1 MRAEPEK
8 PVLRVETTDVPLWTR
23 PLVAACKRIQVGSLH
38 LSLPGGTELLFR
50 GGAPGP
56 VAAIE
61 IASARLPLRL
71 ALRGELGLAEAYMAG
86 EWDSPDLAALLELGV
101 RNEAC
106 FETLLTGNALFRAL
120 DRVRHVLNANTR
132 RGSRRN
138 ISTHYDLGNGFYQ
151 LWLDRTMTYSAALFD
166 RDDQALERAQA
177 NKYERMLALLAAN
190 PGAHILEIGCG
201 WGGFACA
208 AAQAGHRVTA
218 ITLSP
223 AQLAYARQRI
233 ARAGL
238 EDQVELRLQDYRDL
252 RGTFD
257 HVVSIEMFEA
267 VGEQYWPAFFARL
280 HDCLKPGGRAALQV
294 ITIDDDL
301 FPHYRRG
308 TDFIQRYI
316 FPGGLLP
323 APSLFFAQ
331 AEAAGL
337 AERSRDFSGSDYAE
351 TLARWERRFL
361 AAREQLTAQGFGE
374 RFLRMWRY
382 YMAYCQAG
390 FRTQR
395 INLMRTVLER
405 PRD

>member
-1 MRAEPEK
+1 MRAEPNK
-8 PVLRVETTDVPLWTR
+8 PVLPGEATGLPLWAR
-23 PLVAACKRIQVGSLH
+23 PLVAACKRIQVGHLL
-38 LSLPGGTELLFR
+38 LSLPSGTELLFR
-50 GGAPGP
+50 GEEPGP
-56 VAAIE
+56 AAAIE

-71 ALRGELGLAEAYMAG
+71 ALHGELGLAEAYIAR
-86 EWDSPDLAALLELGV
+86 EWDSSDLAALLELGA
-101 RNEAC
+101 RNQAGLEG
-106 FETLLTGNALFRAL
+106 LLTGNALFRAL
-120 DRVRHVLNANTR
+120 DRVRHVLNANSR

-138 ISTHYDLGNGFYQ
+138 VRTHYDLGNGFYQ

-166 RDDQALERAQA
+166 GDDETLEQAQA
-177 NKYERMLALLAAN
+177 NKYQRMLALLEAKT
-190 PGAHILEIGCG
+190 GDHLLEIGCG

-208 AAQAGHRVTA
+208 AARAGHRVTG

-233 ARAGL
+233 TRAGL

-267 VGEQYWPAFFARL
+267 VGEPYWPAFFARL
-280 HDCLKPGGRAALQV
+280 RDCLKPGGRAALQV
-294 ITIDDDL
+294 ITIDDAL
-301 FPHYRRG
+301 FPQYRRG

-331 AEAAGL
+331 AEGAGF
-337 AERSRDFSGSDYAE
+337 AERSRDFSGGHYAE

-361 AAREQLTAQGFGE
+361 AVREQLTAQGFGD

-382 YMAYCQAG
+382 YLAYCQAG
-390 FRTQR
+390 FRTRR
-395 INLMRTVLER
+395 IDLMRTVLER